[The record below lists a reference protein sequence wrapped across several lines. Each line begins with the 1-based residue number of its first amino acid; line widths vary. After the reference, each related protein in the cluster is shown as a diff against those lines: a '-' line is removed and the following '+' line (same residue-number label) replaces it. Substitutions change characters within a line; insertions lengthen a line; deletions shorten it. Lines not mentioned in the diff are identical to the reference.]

1 MSTFV
6 WRGFLKSE
14 QNEQDSE
21 SNVAL
26 DKASFQHGMAY
37 ADFKDLPWTI
47 IAGKVLLDKAF
58 RLAKNRKYDR
68 YRHGIAS
75 MVYSFFDK
83 KHDQTP

>member
-1 MSTFV
+1 
-6 WRGFLKSE
+6 
-14 QNEQDSE
+14 
-21 SNVAL
+21 
-26 DKASFQHGMAY
+26 MAY

-58 RLAKNRKYDR
+58 RLAKNWKYDR

>member
-37 ADFKDLPWTI
+37 ADFKDLP
-47 IAGKVLLDKAF
+47 
-58 RLAKNRKYDR
+58 
-68 YRHGIAS
+68 
-75 MVYSFFDK
+75 
-83 KHDQTP
+83 